1 MNEWAADG
9 GKVAALVL
17 TFMVIGLAFIVGW
30 WLRALLAPP
39 GPPTTPTE
47 LGRSWAG
54 WVVFIGTL
62 STFPRFLQHFDAY
75 SFATWL
81 IAIVFFGSLA
91 FVGGWL
97 YGALIMKDR
106 TFTRRSVDGVATGI
120 VTEDVGPSEQITW
133 TDRCRIA
140 VGALRSADDDLYAQ
154 ALHEIVSDGRRDGVW
169 AKALAKSGG
178 DERRAR
184 AMYIALVVK
193 ILRVEARI
201 GKRFKGLRYSG
212 NTRPRDS
219 TRESQ
224 SLPDMPKDSDSIAQA
239 TDAWGSKKANS
250 DDIPNDRL
258 EAPLFGRPDGRQEKE
273 LLGWAIALCFV
284 YVVLFAAFGA
294 DWKDFSSGFFATP
307 TDSRMAAIFGH
318 VFTANLLTGPV
329 WFGLKYVP
337 SFSSKWP
344 FRALLPSGSAALRIL
359 LVISGAQWALS
370 LYFLAARVIDW

>member
-9 GKVAALVL
+9 GKFAAVVL

-91 FVGGWL
+91 FVGGCL
-97 YGALIMKDR
+97 YGALIMKGR
-106 TFTRRSVDGVATGI
+106 TFTRRSLDGVATDI

-133 TDRCRIA
+133 IDRCRSA
-140 VGALRSADDDLYAQ
+140 VDALRSADDGLYAQ
-154 ALHEIVSDGRRDGVW
+154 ALHEVVSDDRRDGVW

-201 GKRFKGLRYSG
+201 GKRFKGLRYSD
-212 NTRPRDS
+212 NTRPRNS
-219 TRESQ
+219 TRENQ
-224 SLPDMPKDSDSIAQA
+224 SLPAMPKDSDLIAQA
-239 TDAWGSKKANS
+239 PDARRSKKANS
-250 DDIPNDRL
+250 DDIPDDRF
-258 EAPLFGRPDGRQEKE
+258 EASLFGRPDGRQEKE
-273 LLGWAIALCFV
+273 RLGWAIALCFV
-284 YVVLFAAFGA
+284 YVVLFAAFWA
-294 DWKDFSSGFFATP
+294 DWKDFSSGLFATS
-307 TDSRMAAIFGH
+307 TDSRLAAIFGH

-329 WFGLKYVP
+329 WFGLKCVP

-344 FRALLPSGSAALRIL
+344 FRALLPSGSVALRIL
-359 LVISGAQWALS
+359 LVISGAQWTLS
-370 LYFLAARVIDW
+370 LYFLAARIID